1 MTSFAIWINSS
12 ICIVFYFHKLSS
24 DTGGGTYWAKNI
36 YLQSTAHLSWK
47 FGAAHGSWTRTISF
61 ESWYAPITP
70 ALQIALVTGLCCVII
85 RICTPSYTCAIC
97 FLPLYSARYNGKSVS
112 STASKPDWFISAF
125 ADWWHGVG
133 LNRLV
138 LPSESLCPSIRTSVP
153 YLGLRRCTV
162 GPLTLS
168 RNTIYCISFLIIP
181 QYNVFVNQF
190 MKKTQDTF

>member
-1 MTSFAIWINSS
+1 M
-12 ICIVFYFHKLSS
+12 
-24 DTGGGTYWAKNI
+24 
-36 YLQSTAHLSWK
+36 
-47 FGAAHGSWTRTISF
+47 
-61 ESWYAPITP
+61 
-70 ALQIALVTGLCCVII
+70 II

-112 STASKPDWFISAF
+112 STASKSDWFISAF
-125 ADWWHGVG
+125 ADLWHGVG

-190 MKKTQDTF
+190 MRKKHKILFKTGVGIPPPCSLLVAGHTQQTLPKHQEHRHVYFSQPSYSLIGSLASGDTHYPSL